1 MLSEY
6 FGAKFCSKIG
16 KIKELVQK
24 GETIVMPSSL
34 WPMNVSVKPHNEL
47 SQHIANFS
55 NSFADSNKKKKI

>member
-34 WPMNVSVKPHNEL
+34 WPMNVSVKAHNEL
-47 SQHIANFS
+47 S
-55 NSFADSNKKKKI
+55 